1 MSLNDEVRFPIG
13 KEEDQEGHNSDFSE
27 SLKSALIEDI
37 RMLPVSLDYAIQNL
51 DAAQLAT
58 PYRENGWTVN
68 QLIHHVADSHINA
81 YVRFKLALTE
91 DTPVIKAYGQDLWAG
106 LSDAQKLP
114 VNISITLL
122 HALHLRWCQCMDDVT
137 EAQWQRS
144 MYHPERKAEITLWS
158 LLKSYAWHGKHHTAH
173 ILNLRE
179 RMKWN

>member
-1 MSLNDEVRFPIG
+1 MYLNDEMRFPIG
-13 KEEDQEGHNSDFSE
+13 KEEDQEGYKSDFNE
-27 SLKSALIEDI
+27 SLKSSLIEDV
-37 RMLPVSLDYAIQNL
+37 RVLPVSLDYAVQNL

-58 PYRENGWTVN
+58 PYREGGWTVN

-91 DTPVIKAYGQDLWAG
+91 DVPVIKPYDQDLWAN
-106 LSDAQKLP
+106 LSDTKKLP

-122 HALHLRWCQCMDDVT
+122 HALHSRWCRCMDDMAET
-137 EAQWQRS
+137 QWHRRI
-144 MYHPERKAEITLWS
+144 YHPERKEEITLWS

-173 ILNLRE
+173 ILSLRE

>member
-1 MSLNDEVRFPIG
+1 MFLNDEIRFPIG
-13 KEEDQEGHNSDFSE
+13 KEKDQEGYKSDFNE
-27 SLKSALIEDI
+27 SLKSSLIEDI
-37 RMLPVSLDYAIQNL
+37 RILPVSLDYAIQNL

-58 PYRENGWTVN
+58 PYREGGWTVN

-81 YVRFKLALTE
+81 YVRFKLVLTE
-91 DTPVIKAYGQDLWAG
+91 ETPVIKPYDQDLWAG
-106 LSDAQKLP
+106 LPDTQKLP

-122 HALHLRWCQCMDDVT
+122 HALHSRWGQCMDDMSET
-137 EAQWQRS
+137 QWQRR

-173 ILNLRE
+173 IVKLRE

>member
-1 MSLNDEVRFPIG
+1 MTLNDEIRFPIG
-13 KEEDQEGHNSDFSE
+13 KEEDQEGYKSDFNE
-27 SLKSALIEDI
+27 SLKSLLIEDI
-37 RMLPVSLDYAIQNL
+37 RMLPISLDYAIQNL

-58 PYRENGWTVN
+58 PYREGGWTVN

-91 DTPVIKAYGQDLWAG
+91 DTPVIKPYDQDLWAS
-106 LSDAQKLP
+106 LPDTQKLP

-122 HALHLRWCQCMDDVT
+122 HALHSRWCQCMDDMT
-137 EAQWQRS
+137 ETQWQRCI
-144 MYHPERKAEITLWS
+144 YHPERKAGITLWS

-173 ILNLRE
+173 IVNLRV